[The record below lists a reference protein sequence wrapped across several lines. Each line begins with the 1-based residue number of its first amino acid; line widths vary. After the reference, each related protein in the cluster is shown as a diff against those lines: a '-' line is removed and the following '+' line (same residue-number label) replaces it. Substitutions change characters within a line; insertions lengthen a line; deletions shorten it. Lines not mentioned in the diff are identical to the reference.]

1 MGLTSS
7 QTPRG
12 LTESPHNTDT
22 ACLSPAR
29 GLGGQE
35 MWVLKEILVT
45 CLKEKLLVSPVSLSI
60 T

>member
-1 MGLTSS
+1 MGLISF

-22 ACLSPAR
+22 ACLSRAR

-35 MWVLKEILVT
+35 MWVLREIL
-45 CLKEKLLVSPVSLSI
+45 SHMSQRDASG
-60 T
+60 